1 MPSRSYN
8 TTTISDGIGTDT
20 DAAIGECQTPTPSTR
35 GDGLPWDDSDHAD
48 EYTQLLLYVV
58 EYCEGIRP
66 ATATRAIYGSDIEV
80 PGTKYRRV
88 VRFYDGYNDLF
99 EIDQRPGAKWVYPTP
114 KACQLVAALNRG
126 MHSPK
131 TREGGGSNASILL
144 DTANDRPSSPSRPQ
158 SSRSPRDRTRAT
170 LSGVSQIG
178 AETLRADILTE
189 LARSI
194 KAERESRIVL
204 ERTRG
209 SGPEYVTLP
218 YETRFSTPERA
229 QELHAR
235 FERAWD
241 QAWSRYGCAVGIT
254 LTTDPA
260 KFEDTEEA
268 VKELK
273 ATKNRLM
280 ARYTYH
286 YGSRPKTLG
295 VDDVTDSGLPH
306 MHLLV
311 FAPALPE
318 SEAELSEYL
327 DGWIGRECDV
337 QRFSRDGHGRAPER
351 ARQYIRQPISD
362 IETVASMETGEIKAL
377 ADRIRDPKTEVPK
390 RDRRLWRVAML
401 WMWGSQV
408 LVSSPSLVVDESGGD
423 GAETDLPYIP
433 CYRFV
438 GVCRYDQLPGYI
450 REAAMHMS
458 RGPLSSRRSVPESPD
473 SSDVGRGTGP
483 PDAGGLSSRTLAKYR
498 EHQVNTS
505 DSGEDE
511 TDTPLYGMWHGLY
524 THCGSPTPPSAH
536 WAVHP
541 HSGDFHPIRR
551 VDFRRQIDLH
561 IIDHI
566 CKRKPPVCKR
576 QISGA
581 DRASTRGIDR

>member
-1 MPSRSYN
+1 MTSRSTN
-8 TTTISDGIGTDT
+8 ATTTSDGISMNTDV
-20 DAAIGECQTPTPSTR
+20 AIDKCQTPSPGSR
-35 GDGLPWDDSDHAD
+35 VDGLPWDDSDHAD
-48 EYTQLLLYVV
+48 EYTQLLLYAVK
-58 EYCEGIRP
+58 ECEGIRP
-66 ATATRAIYGSDIEV
+66 ATATREIYGSDIDV
-80 PGTKYRRV
+80 PGTEYRRV
-88 VRFYDGYNDLF
+88 VRFYDRYNDLF
-99 EIDQRPGAKWVYPTP
+99 EIDQMPGAKWVYPTP

-131 TREGGGSNASILL
+131 TQEGGGSDASILPGAA
-144 DTANDRPSSPSRPQ
+144 TDRPSSPSRPQ
-158 SSRSPRDRTRAT
+158 SSRSPRDRARAT

-178 AETLRADILTE
+178 AETLRADVLTE

-194 KAERESRIVL
+194 KAKRESRILL

-241 QAWSRYGCAVGIT
+241 RAWSRYGCAVGIT

-268 VKELK
+268 VEELK
-273 ATKNRLM
+273 ATKSRLI

-295 VDDVTDSGLPH
+295 VVDVTDSGLPH

-311 FAPALPE
+311 FAPSLPE

-351 ARQYIRQPISD
+351 ALQYIRQPIND
-362 IETVASMETGEIKAL
+362 IETVASMETVEIEAL
-377 ADRIRDPKTEVPK
+377 AGRIRDPKMEVLE
-390 RDRRLWRVAML
+390 RERRLWRVAML
-401 WMWGSQV
+401 WIWGGQI
-408 LVSSPSLVVDESGGD
+408 LVGSPSLVTGD
-423 GAETDLPYIP
+423 TDSDRARTDLPHIP

-450 REAAMHMS
+450 REAAVHIS
-458 RGPLSSRRSVPESPD
+458 RGLLSARRSVPESPG
-473 SSDVGRGTGP
+473 SDGADRGTGP
-483 PDAGGLSSRTLAKYR
+483 PDPEGLSSGTLAEYR
-498 EHQVNTS
+498 KHQVNTS

-511 TDTPLYGMWHGLY
+511 TDTPLYG
-524 THCGSPTPPSAH
+524 TPTPLSA
-536 WAVHP
+536 A
-541 HSGDFHPIRR
+541 RT
-551 VDFRRQIDLH
+551 VDARLSVSSLTGRSDPRKQIDLL
-561 IIDHI
+561 IMLVINQLNSPVS
-566 CKRKPPVCKR
+566 KRHVSATNR
-576 QISGA
+576 GGV
-581 DRASTRGIDR
+581 TRIEP